1 MKAVKLIWMNYVIYV
16 KKKFNKEDINK
27 CEINIMRKL
36 DYNLSLPTIFDLFQF
51 IKVIK
56 YLSEKEYYFGLFV
69 LEMFIINGGNLKYN
83 ALIIIEA
90 IYKLIIE
97 TMGKQ
102 SKKLIL
108 YDYLMNSGIN
118 IIKYE
123 ENVNNCLLD
132 IKNDCLNVKN
142 NDFHVLINK
151 FASDKY
157 QRISIDFQL
166 L

>member
-1 MKAVKLIWMNYVIYV
+1 
-16 KKKFNKEDINK
+16 
-27 CEINIMRKL
+27 MRKL

-56 YLSEKEYYFGLFV
+56 YLNEKEYYFGLFV
-69 LEMFIINGGNLKYN
+69 IEMFIINGGNLRYN
-83 ALIIIEA
+83 ALFIIEA
-90 IYKLIIE
+90 VYKLIIE
-97 TMGKQ
+97 TSGKT